1 MSLKKK
7 KKKASFP
14 FPSQGVGRTCRCTC
28 VVGGALCEGF
38 GRPAQGR
45 LMRQAG
51 WWAHGPADGFS
62 GILMVTLEL
71 RTKNVKLDN
80 TVGSKLATS
89 KTIL

>member
-1 MSLKKK
+1 
-7 KKKASFP
+7 
-14 FPSQGVGRTCRCTC
+14 
-28 VVGGALCEGF
+28 
-38 GRPAQGR
+38 
-45 LMRQAG
+45 MRQAG
-51 WWAHGPADGFS
+51 WWAHGPTDGFS